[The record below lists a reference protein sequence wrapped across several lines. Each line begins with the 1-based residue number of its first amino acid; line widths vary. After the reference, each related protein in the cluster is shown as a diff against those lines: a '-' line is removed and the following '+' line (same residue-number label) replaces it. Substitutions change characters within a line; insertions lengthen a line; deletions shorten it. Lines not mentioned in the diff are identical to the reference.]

1 MIEIAIFARTFV
13 RPTLGETLDA
23 VAAHGI
29 RAVQFNLS
37 CAGLPSMPEEIAPAL
52 AVHIRDALAARSLTM
67 AAVSGTFNMIH
78 PDLQQRE
85 GGPRR
90 LGVLAAACAGLGTS
104 VITLSTGTRDRDD
117 MWRRHPHNDT
127 PQAWDDLLISMRE
140 ALRLAEQTGVTLA
153 FEPEVANVV
162 DSARKAR
169 RLLDEVG
176 SPRLKVVL
184 DPANIFHAG
193 ELPRMRAIL
202 DEAFEL
208 LGPDIVLAHAKDLS
222 HDGEAGHEAA
232 GRGVLDYDRYLT
244 LLNGLGRDMPLILHG
259 LLEDQVDTSVAF
271 LRAKGAYLSSDFVDG
286 ARASGEGV
294 AGHCIRPRE

>member
-1 MIEIAIFARTFV
+1 MIEIGIFTKTFA
-13 RPTLGETLDA
+13 RPTLEETLDA

-29 RAVQFNLS
+29 HAVQFNLS
-37 CAGLPSMPEEIAPAL
+37 CAGLPSMPEEIDPVSVA
-52 AVHIRDALAARSLTM
+52 HIRDALAARSLTM
-67 AAVSGTFNMIH
+67 AALSGTFNTIH
-78 PDLQQRE
+78 PDLRQRQD
-85 GGPRR
+85 GLRR

-104 VITLSTGTRDRDD
+104 VITLSTGTRDPDD
-117 MWRRHPHNDT
+117 MWRRHPDNDT
-127 PQAWDDLLISMRE
+127 PGAWDDLLRSMRE
-140 ALRLAEQTGVTLA
+140 AVRLAEQASVTLA

-169 RLLDEVG
+169 RLLDELG

-232 GRGVLDYDRYLT
+232 GQGVLDYDHYLA
-244 LLNGLGRDMPLILHG
+244 LLNGLGRDIPLILHG
-259 LLEDQVDTSVAF
+259 LTEDQVDTSIAF
-271 LRAKGAYLSSDFVDG
+271 LRAKGAHL
-286 ARASGEGV
+286 ET
-294 AGHCIRPRE
+294 C